1 MAEQSP
7 SQRLAPLSV
16 DPDVRARIH
25 PMNRAHVPGVVRLH
39 TAAMGHSL
47 WAKLGPRFLTRIY
60 TALLD
65 HPDFLAWVYVNEGR
79 VQGFIA
85 GTADGP
91 RMLRETFTRHAPAL
105 ALSTAR
111 GLLGRPG
118 AALPLA
124 ETFRYHTL
132 SQTDEGPE
140 VKAESMFCSFEPGLR
155 GKKVAGLIN
164 KVLFDELAAR
174 GHDHVKITTEEDNAG
189 AVRQLTSWGFE
200 RAGRFRFYGKPMLVW
215 HLDLVRC
222 ERVNHPAREAEH
234 CASC

>member
-1 MAEQSP
+1 MAQAPAARRLSP
-7 SQRLAPLSV
+7 FPV
-16 DPDVRARIH
+16 DPDARARIH
-25 PMNRAHVPGVVRLH
+25 PMNRAHLPGVVRLH

-47 WAKLGPRFLTRIY
+47 WARLGPRFLRRIY
-60 TALLD
+60 AALVD
-65 HPDFLAWVYVNEGR
+65 HPDFLGWVYVEEGR
-79 VQGFIA
+79 VRGFIA

-91 RMLRETFTRHAPAL
+91 RMMRDTFVRHAPGL
-105 ALSTAR
+105 AAATAR
-111 GLLGRPG
+111 GVLRRPA

-132 SQTDEGPE
+132 SSSDEGPE
-140 VKAESMFCSFEPGLR
+140 VRAESMFCSFEPGLR
-155 GKKVAGLIN
+155 GKKIAGLIN

-174 GHDHVKITTEEDNAG
+174 GHTHVKITTEEDNAG

-222 ERVNHPAREAEH
+222 ERVAG
-234 CASC
+234 